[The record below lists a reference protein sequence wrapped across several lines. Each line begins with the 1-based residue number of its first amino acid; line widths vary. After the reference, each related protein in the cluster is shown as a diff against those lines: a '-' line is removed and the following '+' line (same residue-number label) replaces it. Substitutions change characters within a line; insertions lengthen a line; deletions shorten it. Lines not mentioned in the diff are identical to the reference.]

1 MYARLTHAAQQK
13 GDKKRWVNNDTVN
26 EVVHSFEVE
35 RYVVRCSDLKLDE
48 LFQVVVWEEFGDVYN
63 SVML

>member
-35 RYVVRCSDLKLDE
+35 HYVVRCSDLKLDE
-48 LFQVVVWEEFGDVYN
+48 LFQVVV
-63 SVML
+63 